1 MYDIALNCAAISS
14 ICNQGSPEITAM
26 ARSMRTRTKAG
37 GLKRRRASSTRKSA
51 ASTPWPTIEEFLD
64 AEQGTISLGAIN
76 DASLGYTAIASDEHN
91 MLVALVRNRG
101 ETLHQ
106 LLDRLE
112 KALGPALEDQI
123 YVDEING

>member
-1 MYDIALNCAAISS
+1 
-14 ICNQGSPEITAM
+14 M
-26 ARSMRTRTKAG
+26 ARSVRSRPKG
-37 GLKRRRASSTRKSA
+37 GGRKRRRTSSAAKPR

-64 AEQGTISLGAIN
+64 SEEGTISLGAIN
-76 DASLGYTAIASDEHN
+76 HSSLGYTAVASDEHN

-112 KALGPALEDQI
+112 QALGPAIEDHI
-123 YVDEING
+123 YVDEINNP